1 MKIYSVYINEKE
13 NFPLNYLIQR
23 ISETYKIKITNKKDE
38 ANILFI
44 RLKQKFDIFQLKNFK
59 KLKYLCTATTG
70 LTHID
75 QNYLKNFDIELI
87 SLAGEST
94 FLKDIRTTADLA
106 LSMILSAQTLMINSS
121 NAVFDGSFNRN
132 NFFRNGFKNTHIGIL
147 GLGRLGTLVAEYLYQ
162 LGFKVFF
169 FDIKEV
175 KYDNKMITKCDSL
188 EELFRSCRIISL
200 HIDFNE
206 NNRGLVNRKLLFI
219 NPPYKIVNTSRAE
232 IFESSEIDFCINKNI
247 LDQYLTDVLEEEPFD
262 LINTVEDSKLWN
274 LQKKYG
280 MKSILITPHVG
291 GACWDSLKKCEV
303 FLINKLFK
311 ILN

>member
-1 MKIYSVYINEKE
+1 MKNYKIYINEEE
-13 NFPLNYLIQR
+13 NFPLNYLKEKFSHKYKVDI
-23 ISETYKIKITNKKDE
+23 TYKKDK

-44 RLKQKFDIFQLKNFK
+44 RLNQKFDFLELQKFIELR
-59 KLKYLCTATTG
+59 YLCTATTG

-75 QNYLKNFDIELI
+75 HNYLKNNNIKLV
-87 SLAGEST
+87 SLAGESN
-94 FLKDIRTTADLA
+94 FLRDIKTTADLA
-106 LSMILSAQTLMINSS
+106 LSMILASQTLMLSS
-121 NAVFDGSFNRN
+121 AFEVFEGDFNRN
-132 NFFRNGFKNTHIGIL
+132 KFFRNGFNQTNIGIL
-147 GLGRLGTLVAEYLYQ
+147 GLGRLGNLVAEYLFQ

-169 FDIKEV
+169 FDTKDVDFNSEKIS
-175 KYDNKMITKCDSL
+175 KCDSL

-206 NNRGLVNRKLLFI
+206 NNRGLINRKLLFI

-232 IFESSEIDFCINKNI
+232 IFESSEIDFCINKNM
-247 LDQYLTDVLEEEPFD
+247 LEQYLTDVLEEEPFD
-262 LINTVEDSKLWN
+262 LINNVEDSKLWN

-280 MKSILITPHVG
+280 IKSILITPHVG